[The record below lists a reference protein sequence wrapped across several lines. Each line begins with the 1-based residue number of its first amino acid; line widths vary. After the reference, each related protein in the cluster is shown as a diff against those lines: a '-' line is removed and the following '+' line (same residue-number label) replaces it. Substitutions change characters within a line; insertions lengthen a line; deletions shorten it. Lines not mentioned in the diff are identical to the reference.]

1 MLVGA
6 RFSYQEIE
14 RTALECPSSLRIRLP
29 GNKFH
34 IESAPMC
41 IYHSAN
47 VYLLQ
52 HQCVFTTRV
61 ANVLLQR
68 HCTEYF

>member
-1 MLVGA
+1 VGA

-29 GNKFH
+29 GNRFH

-41 IYHSAN
+41 IYYSAN
-47 VYLLQ
+47 VYL
-52 HQCVFTTRV
+52 FTT
-61 ANVLLQR
+61 APM
-68 HCTEYF
+68 CIYYKCC